1 VEIHIFGGFRK
12 MSVLFIGSTGDH
24 AGQSL
29 MAWAIAR
36 RLLEEGFRVGFL
48 KPFGTRPVHINDRW
62 TDADAFLFKEALNMP
77 EPLEVICPYMPAE
90 IAGTQQG
97 AMKILEHITSIARK
111 LSAGKDIL
119 LILGTKHI
127 FFDDVPH
134 ALPDISIIKE
144 LNADLVLVHRY
155 KKISTSLYSILS
167 ILSLLKG
174 KVKGVIINRTPAE
187 SVDNVRDQISVAF
200 EKNRS
205 TNIIVLPEDPT
216 LSLWNM
222 RGIQEVLHGQI
233 IWGEEYLDR
242 PVEGITVGTSDLHGE
257 LTLFKRVYNKI
268 ILLAPSRV
276 SGTMEDPGTSR
287 SIAGILLTGNR
298 EPAQRVIEASKKS
311 KIPLILIKKDS
322 FSAKECLDLS
332 TPTLKPSDHDKVLH
346 FMKMMDRDYSLNRL
360 IHALG
365 FSR

>member
-1 VEIHIFGGFRK
+1 
-12 MSVLFIGSTGDH
+12 MSILFVGSTGDH

-29 MAWAIAR
+29 IAWAIAR
-36 RLLEEGFRVGFL
+36 RLLEKGLRVGFL

-62 TDADAFLFKEALNMP
+62 ADADAFLFKEALNMP
-77 EPLEVICPYMPAE
+77 EPLETICPYMPAE

-97 AMKILEHITSIARK
+97 ARKILEHITSIARK
-111 LSAGKDIL
+111 LSAGKDLL

-144 LNADLVLVHRY
+144 LNADLVLAHRY
-155 KKISTSLYSILS
+155 KKISTSIYSILS
-167 ILSLLKG
+167 IMSLLKEE
-174 KVKGVIINRTPAE
+174 VKGIIINRIPTD
-187 SVDNVRDQISVAF
+187 SFSDIQDQITAAI
-200 EKNRS
+200 KKHRG
-205 TNIIVLPEDPT
+205 TNVMVLPEDPT
-216 LSLWNM
+216 LSLW
-222 RGIQEVLHGQI
+222 RIREIQEVLHGRI

-242 PVEGITVGTSDLHGE
+242 PVEGITVGTSDLHGD

-276 SGTMEDPGTSR
+276 NRVMEDPETSR

-298 EPAQRVIEASKKS
+298 EPAQKAIEAAKKS
-311 KIPLILIKKDS
+311 KIPLILIKDDS

-332 TPTLKPSDHDKVLH
+332 TPTLKPTDHDKVLH
-346 FMKMMDRDYSLNRL
+346 FMHMMDRDYSLNRL

-365 FSR
+365 FIH